1 MKFSLFPIAALAAAT
16 SCSCVVSA
24 TASRKRKIA
33 KKGGSLSVSYEA
45 IGPPTDNKWTHEQS
59 CPEDGTKCPP
69 GDYCCSADDCAIPVG
84 LTHAVCRNGGGAD
97 GNTAGDCLPGNFWV
111 SLYQCQSGQP
121 GSFCGVTDDCV
132 VQTDLD
138 PPHAVCRGPTG
149 DQKCQR

>member
-1 MKFSLFPIAALAAAT
+1 MKFSFIAIAALAAVT
-16 SCSCVVSA
+16 SSSCFVSA
-24 TASRKRKIA
+24 AAAAAAAAASRKRKIA

-45 IGPPTDNKWTHEQS
+45 TGRPTQS

-97 GNTAGDCLPGNFWV
+97 GGTDGDCLPGNLWAPM
-111 SLYQCQSGQP
+111 YQCQSGQP
-121 GSFCGVTDDCV
+121 GSWCGVTDDCV